1 MSANPVADISSASPP
16 ATGGI
21 LSTLTHTLKEK
32 AKPSDSELTRWRKT
46 FDAFAKVEKDGKR
59 YVDRATCSL

>member
-1 MSANPVADISSASPP
+1 MSANPVADISPAGSA
-16 ATGGI
+16 ATSSSTPSGI
-21 LSTLTHTLKEK
+21 IQAFTQTLKDK

-59 YVDRATCSL
+59 